1 MSLRV
6 KLRGK
11 AEANRSKIPHYIRN
25 KLRNLAFFE
34 EIATVENDLAMTDA
48 IDTCNSY
55 RWIWV
60 IYYFLKVGI
69 GAVQG
74 LCLLLLSVFLLYFFL
89 RFFFLDLSL
98 PVRLFSRSLLEITN
112 SSSNTFADLG

>member
-6 KLRGK
+6 KLRGE

-25 KLRNLAFFE
+25 KLRNLAFSE

-60 IYYFLKVGI
+60 IVSTMKYMIFVKKN
-69 GAVQG
+69 
-74 LCLLLLSVFLLYFFL
+74 
-89 RFFFLDLSL
+89 
-98 PVRLFSRSLLEITN
+98 FSEYIPL
-112 SSSNTFADLG
+112 A